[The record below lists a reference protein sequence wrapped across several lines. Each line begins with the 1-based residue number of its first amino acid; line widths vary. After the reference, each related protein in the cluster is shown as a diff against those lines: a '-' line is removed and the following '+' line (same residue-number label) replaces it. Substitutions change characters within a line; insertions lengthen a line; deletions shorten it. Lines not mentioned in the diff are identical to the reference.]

1 MCILEGRKA
10 PFFVIHEF
18 EWTGMC
24 ITEIAPLDDGGFR
37 FVVLRRK
44 LHRRGEAGFLRQL
57 SCVAFFILTPEV
69 RIKI

>member
-1 MCILEGRKA
+1 M
-10 PFFVIHEF
+10 HEF

-24 ITEIAPLDDGGFR
+24 ITEIAPLDDRGFR

-44 LHRRGEAGFLRQL
+44 LHRRREAGFLRQL

-69 RIKI
+69 RMEI